1 MNVMK
6 LHMYQTTD
14 FLCIP
19 VRDSLFDPHGGLKQ
33 LRASAEA
40 HGITLVDEEIA
51 VFTTRDQ
58 LFSGS
63 GSSIA
68 IGAGPLGETV
78 IPEAFHSRSISEG
91 AYLFYQFSDSSA
103 EGITA
108 ALQFSLQAMK
118 ARGMTPASDTVIL
131 RGVREAGFYVYQ
143 VLIPILDT

>member
-1 MNVMK
+1 M
-6 LHMYQTTD
+6 
-14 FLCIP
+14 
-19 VRDSLFDPHGGLKQ
+19 R
-33 LRASAEA
+33 RSAEA

-63 GSSIA
+63 GSSIT

-78 IPEAFHSRSISEG
+78 IPEAFHIRSISEG
-91 AYLFYQFSDSSA
+91 AYLFYQFADSSA

-118 ARGMTPASDTVIL
+118 TRGMTPASDTVIL